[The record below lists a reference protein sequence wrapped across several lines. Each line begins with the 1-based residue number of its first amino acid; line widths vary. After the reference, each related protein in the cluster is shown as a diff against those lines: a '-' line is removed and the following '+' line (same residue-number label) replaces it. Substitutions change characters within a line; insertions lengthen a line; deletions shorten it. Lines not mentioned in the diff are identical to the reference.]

1 MTSPVQ
7 TDANAFYEGF
17 STREMIENV
26 RRWLGVDPTDINR
39 YSDAAVVQGLNY
51 GQNRFA
57 ALTGCLLMPTV
68 IMLKANRQSYR
79 LPYNTLGVKAARFYT
94 SDNASDY
101 YELIIKNSTA
111 QMQRINP
118 SYRGDLGTPAY
129 IFPSYRA
136 GNVQMFGLSPIPTS
150 DGTIWVGSD
159 YGLLQTAT
167 GFEVAGNITGTHK
180 DGYAASAFFV
190 DSDGRDMVVLGAL
203 VGYPIFN
210 VTDGSSGIITAIG
223 DADAT
228 NDKVTATLVGGT
240 NNYWSPGD
248 TFQIPMGEYG
258 VVMDVNGQE
267 TYTVSSWMGTI
278 ADIVGNTN
286 NLVLDIAR
294 KPLSLS
300 ATLDTFISE
309 IPDPYQEA
317 VIAFGVYW
325 LGRGAY
331 KGVVQTQKATEGLAL
346 FNQYVAEY
354 NQTDLFE
361 ESDKEIEDRSFEYL
375 Y

>member
-1 MTSPVQ
+1 MTIPIQ
-7 TDANAFYEGF
+7 TDVGTYYEGL

-26 RRWLGVDPTDINR
+26 RRWLGVDPTDKNR
-39 YSDAAVVQGLNY
+39 YSDLAVVQGLNY
-51 GQNRFA
+51 GQNRFS
-57 ALTGCLLMPTV
+57 ALTSCLLMPTV
-68 IMLKANRQSYR
+68 VLLKANRQSYR
-79 LPYNTLGVKAARFYT
+79 VPYNALGVKAARFYT
-94 SDNASDY
+94 SNNASDY

-111 QMQRINP
+111 QMQRLNP
-118 SYRGDLGTPAY
+118 SYRGDGGTPQY
-129 IFPSYRA
+129 LFPSYRA
-136 GNVQMFGLSPIPTS
+136 GNVQMFGLSPIPVST
-150 DGTIWVGSD
+150 GEVWVGSD

-167 GFEVAGNITGTHK
+167 GFEVVGNITGTHK
-180 DGYAASAFFV
+180 TGYAASAFFV
-190 DSDGRDMVVLGAL
+190 DSAGRNMVTLGAL

-210 VTDGSSGIITAIG
+210 MTDGSSGIITAIG
-223 DADAT
+223 NQDAT
-228 NDKVTATLVGGT
+228 NDKVTATLSGGT
-240 NNYWSPGD
+240 NNYWTPGD

-258 VVMDVNGQE
+258 VVMDVAGQE

-294 KPLSLS
+294 KPLPLS
-300 ATLDTFISE
+300 VILDTFISE

-325 LGRGAY
+325 LGRGAF
-331 KGVVQTQKATEGLAL
+331 KGVAQTQKATEGLAL

-361 ESDKEIEDRSFEYL
+361 ESEKEIEDRSDEYL